1 MKQKLVLKSQSLIT
15 LYSAQASP
23 GNLQQLEEVVLGGGA
38 MVQSP
43 LVLAIRLATEKQGAR
58 LVGVAYA
65 DPASHFLGVAQF
77 VDNDLL
83 SELQVC
89 VCVWVCVDGC
99 MGVCVWVGGCLRV
112 YMYVCVGVG
121 VSVSRCVC
129 VCWVCLGRLVFV
141 CMWVWL
147 WV

>member
-23 GNLQQLEEVVLGGGA
+23 GNLQQLEEVVLGVGA

-43 LVLAIRLATEKQGAR
+43 LVLAVRLAMEKQGAR

-89 VCVWVCVDGC
+89 VS
-99 MGVCVWVGGCLRV
+99 MGVCGWVYGCVCLGGWMFSCV
-112 YMYVCVGVG
+112 HCVGVG
-121 VSVSRCVC
+121 VCV
-129 VCWVCLGRLVFV
+129 WGVCLGRLVFV
-141 CMWVWL
+141 CVWVWV